1 MQAKQMML
9 GLLTSAVLGGGV
21 AVGGY
26 KLLENEPGTLAQ
38 TSVASDPQVRYT
50 SAMRSSAYAA
60 PEGLNFVAAAAAV
73 TPAVVHVMTEYR
85 ADPQVQQ
92 QSRMMQMDPFL
103 RQFFGDQLPNMGR
116 RRGGDD
122 EESQGGGQGSGSGVI
137 IAANGY
143 IVTNNHVIDKAS
155 KITVVMDDKRKFD
168 AELVGADPTTDLAV
182 LKVKADNLPFVKYG
196 NSDETKV
203 GQWVLAVGN
212 PFNLNST
219 VTAGIISAKGRNIG
233 ILAREQAR
241 QQGISSGDNLS
252 VESYIQ
258 TDAVVNPGN
267 SGGALVNTNGDLIGI
282 NSAISS
288 HTGSFEGYAFAIPS
302 SLVSKVVDDLL
313 KYKVVQRALLGV
325 HIQEVDARLASEKK
339 LPTLNGVYVQS
350 LGEKSSAAAAGLKV
364 GDIITDIN
372 GATVNTASQL
382 QEQVARYRPGDKI
395 KVGYLRGSDKL
406 ATTATLYNASN
417 TTDVVKE
424 LPAVAVVKYE
434 GAKFSPVASRLQNQL
449 GIEGGAQVSGVA
461 GSNFR
466 ETGMGDGFIITRID
480 KNPVRKPGDV
490 QAYLDQAKDGS
501 GALVEGVY
509 PDGRKAYYPIGRE

>member
-1 MQAKQMML
+1 MQAKNMML

-26 KLLENEPGTLAQ
+26 KLLESEPGNVALT
-38 TSVASDPQVRYT
+38 TVASDPQVRYT

-73 TPAVVHVMTEYR
+73 TPAVVHVMTEYK
-85 ADPQVQQ
+85 AEPQAH
-92 QSRMMQMDPFL
+92 SRMQMDPFL
-103 RQFFGDQLPNMGR
+103 RQFFGDQFDGQS
-116 RRGGDD
+116 RGQR
-122 EESQGGGQGSGSGVI
+122 EPQGGGEGSGSGVI

-168 AELVGADPTTDLAV
+168 AELVGADPSTDLAV

-196 NSDETKV
+196 NSDEVKV

-219 VTAGIISAKGRNIG
+219 VTAGIISAKGRSIG
-233 ILAREQAR
+233 ILSRDQAA
-241 QQGISSGDNLS
+241 GI
-252 VESYIQ
+252 ESYLQ

-267 SGGALVNTNGDLIGI
+267 SGGALVNTSGDLIGI

-288 HTGSFEGYAFAIPS
+288 HTGSFEGYAFAVPS
-302 SLVSKVVDDLL
+302 AIVSKVVDDLL
-313 KYKVVQRALLGV
+313 KFKVVQRALLGV
-325 HIQEVDARLASEKK
+325 RIQEVDAKLASEKK
-339 LPTLNGVYVQS
+339 LNTLNGVYVQG
-350 LGEKSSAAAAGLKV
+350 LGEKSAAAAAGLKI

-372 GATVNTASQL
+372 GVAVNTASQL
-382 QEQVARYRPGDKI
+382 QEQVSRFRPGDKI
-395 KVGYLRGSDKL
+395 KVGYLRNGSKEN
-406 ATTATLYNASN
+406 ANATLFNASN
-417 TTDVVKE
+417 TTAVVKE
-424 LPAVAVVKYE
+424 LPADAGISYE
-434 GAKFSPVASRLQNQL
+434 GAKLGPVTARLQNSL
-449 GIEGGAQVSGVA
+449 GIEGGAQISGIK
-461 GSNFR
+461 GSNFK
-466 ETGMGDGFIITRID
+466 ETGMADGFIITRID
-480 KNPVRKPGDV
+480 KNVVRKPADV
-490 QAYLDQAKDGS
+490 QAYLDQSKDNS